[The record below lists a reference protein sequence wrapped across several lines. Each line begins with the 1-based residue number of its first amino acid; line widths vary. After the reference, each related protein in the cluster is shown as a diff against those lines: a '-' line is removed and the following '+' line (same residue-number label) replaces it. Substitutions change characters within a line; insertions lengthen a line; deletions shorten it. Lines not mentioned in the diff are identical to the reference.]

1 MKLGQKEG
9 LGDPGSSAQR
19 VTDHRIIIAQ
29 VKQNPPE
36 TPDELTGQ
44 GKVELSAFCGVPK
57 CLFLWSH
64 CVLVVGGP

>member
-1 MKLGQKEG
+1 M
-9 LGDPGSSAQR
+9 GSRRDSGTAGYSVQR
-19 VTDHRIIIAQ
+19 VTDHRIIIVR

-44 GKVELSAFCGVPK
+44 GKVELPAFCGVPK

-64 CVLVVGGP
+64 CVIVVGGP